1 MAQPFT
7 EPCDSGVIAAERC
20 PFEQGGGAV
29 PRRRGLVLAACVLA
43 SAMVFIDGSALTVAV
58 PKLRAA
64 FNADLATVQWVLN
77 GYVLALASLTL
88 VGGALADRFGKAR
101 MLRLSC
107 FAFGLASVACAL
119 APSAPWL
126 IAARVVQGIAAAVL
140 TPTSLALI
148 GTIYPKD
155 ERSRAIGVWASASA
169 ITMAGGPVLGG
180 WLTENYG
187 WPWVFAIN
195 PPLAL
200 IAVGLLAAFA
210 PVDQRQT
217 KSFDI
222 VGAGVLA
229 AALGAL
235 AWGLSQVDPGD
246 THSVAIVA
254 AVVFAALALAGYAFW
269 EKTTDHPMTPPR
281 LLANRS
287 FVGLNLA
294 TLLIYAGLSI
304 MFFLVPFDLVDR
316 RGLTPS
322 EAGLTFLP
330 LSLGIGLL
338 SRPFGALADRIG
350 ARTMLIVGSL
360 GAALAYAAVAA
371 GKQASLIV
379 GVIGPMVVL
388 GISFAVLIAPLT
400 ASVLSS
406 LEAVDQGL
414 ASGVNNSVSRVAQLA
429 GIALAAGI
437 GAYAFGFVAGLAIAA
452 AISVAGAATVAIMV
466 DRKPAN

>member
-1 MAQPFT
+1 M
-7 EPCDSGVIAAERC
+7 
-20 PFEQGGGAV
+20 
-29 PRRRGLVLAACVLA
+29 LAACVLA

-88 VGGALADRFGKAR
+88 VGGALADRFGKAH
-101 MLRLSC
+101 MLRVSC
-107 FAFGLASVACAL
+107 LAFGLASVACAL

-126 IAARVVQGIAAAVL
+126 IAARVAQGIAAAVL

-169 ITMAGGPVLGG
+169 ITTAGGPVLGG

-200 IAVGLLAAFA
+200 IAVGLLAVFA
-210 PVDQRQT
+210 PVDRRQS

-235 AWGLSQVDPGD
+235 AWGLSQVGPGD

-281 LLANRS
+281 LLANRT

-322 EAGLTFLP
+322 EAGLAFLP

-350 ARTMLIVGSL
+350 ARAMLIVGSL
-360 GAALAYAAVAA
+360 GAALAYAAMAVS
-371 GKQASLIV
+371 QHASLIV
-379 GVIGPMVVL
+379 GVIGPTVVL
-388 GISFAVLIAPLT
+388 GVSFAVLIAPLT

-406 LEAVDQGL
+406 LDAADQGL
-414 ASGVNNSVSRVAQLA
+414 ASGVNNAISRVAQLS

-437 GAYAFGFVAGLAIAA
+437 GAYAFGFEAGLAVAA
-452 AISVAGAATVAIMV
+452 LLSVAGAATVALV
-466 DRKPAN
+466 VR